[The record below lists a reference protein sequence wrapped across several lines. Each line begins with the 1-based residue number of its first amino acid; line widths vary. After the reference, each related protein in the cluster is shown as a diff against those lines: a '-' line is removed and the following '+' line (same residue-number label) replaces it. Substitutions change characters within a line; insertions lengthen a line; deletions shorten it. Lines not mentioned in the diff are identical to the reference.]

1 MYSNNNSDAD
11 NIISPPL
18 KELMHH
24 FEEKRDAIP
33 SENIKTF
40 PYCTVKESRDVQLHK
55 KNNEKN
61 SVSGIGRA
69 ICYRNMT

>member
-40 PYCTVKESRDVQLHK
+40 PYCTVKESRD
-55 KNNEKN
+55 
-61 SVSGIGRA
+61 
-69 ICYRNMT
+69 CPTP